1 MTEEDIQK
9 LSEESIALDV
19 QILAMDQNKKVAT
32 KEMQKA
38 IAAMKVRRKKIMKEL
53 WSNPSL
59 RRELWG
65 VAH

>member
-1 MTEEDIQK
+1 VTEEDIQK

-53 WSNPSL
+53 WAKESL